1 MEVIIQEAKRKSDN
15 PSAVATE
22 KLYELMFDV
31 HRMRRWRIGREPGLR
46 AFTREKM
53 RAFYR
58 NFYRPA
64 NTILSISGDVDPD
77 DVTAEVTRLYAA
89 LDPGVPQRDRGPGEP
104 ERSGFR
110 YSELAGDIA
119 QTQLVMGWRTPG
131 TLDPDT
137 PVLDVAAAVLG
148 SGRASRLYRAVR
160 ERQLASSVSAYDYTP
175 TELGVFVL
183 SAEAEPEK
191 AVSAARAMW
200 HELRA
205 LREEHVPS
213 HELERVRRIFEARWV
228 RRLETAEGRANYLA
242 EWEALGDWRLGDQYF
257 DRFIATDATAIRN
270 AVGRHLAADSAAAL
284 VYRPESSPAV
294 ASDAEAMRALLQA
307 GATERLAPIPLRES
321 RRPPRRERATFE
333 REEAGVLVFR
343 TGNGIPV
350 LVRRK
355 PGAAMAHVA
364 LYVAGGCV
372 EERPEL
378 AGLTLL
384 TARTMLKGTAN
395 RSAAQLADDAEMLGA
410 TISAVAGSD
419 SFGWSF
425 SVPKTRLEAALEL
438 LGDVV
443 TRPTFPDDA
452 IETERTVALSSI
464 SMLRDDMH
472 RYPMKLAREAAFHGH
487 PYGLSSIGTEDSMR
501 GITKDDMQSWH
512 DTRVLK
518 SAAVI
523 GVVCDLELS
532 EVADLVA
539 SELPQL
545 VLRETP
551 RVEVPEWTSTAKV
564 VAETREKAQTALA
577 VAFPAPAR
585 TDEARFAASLIATVA
600 SGLGGRF
607 FDELRDRQSLAYTV
621 QAGVSERRAA
631 GMFVSYIATS
641 PEKESIAR
649 DGLLAEFAKLREVEI
664 TQAEIARAKEY
675 IIGSRAISRES
686 SGAVLGELLDAWMF
700 GSGLAEMERFDEKVR
715 GVTGAQMRE
724 LAVRYFDPERRVEGI
739 IRGVGRAV

>member
-1 MEVIIQEAKRKSDN
+1 
-15 PSAVATE
+15 
-22 KLYELMFDV
+22 MFDV

-53 RAFYR
+53 RSFYR

-77 DVTAEVTRLYAA
+77 AVTAEVTRLYGA
-89 LDPGVPQRDRGPGEP
+89 LDPGVPERDRGPDEP

-110 YSELAGDIA
+110 YTELAGDIA

-137 PVLDVAAAVLG
+137 PVLDAAAAVLG
-148 SGRASRLYRAVR
+148 NGRASRLYRAVR
-160 ERQLASSVSAYDYTP
+160 ERQLAASVSAYDYTP

-191 AVSAARAMW
+191 ATSAARAMW
-200 HELRA
+200 HELRT
-205 LREEHVPS
+205 LREQQVPA

-228 RRLETAEGRANYLA
+228 RRLETAEGRANHLA

-257 DRFIATDATAIRN
+257 DRFMAADAAAIQN
-270 AVGRHLAADSAAAL
+270 AVARHLAPDRAAAL
-284 VYRPESSPAV
+284 VYRPESAPAV
-294 ASDAEAMRALLQA
+294 ASDAGAMRALLEG
-307 GATERLAPIPLRES
+307 GAIERLAPIPTGES
-321 RRPPRRERATFE
+321 RRSVRKERATFE
-333 REEAGVLVFR
+333 RGEAGVMVFR
-343 TGNGIPV
+343 TENGVPV
-350 LVRRK
+350 LIRRK

-364 LYVAGGCV
+364 LYVAGGGV
-372 EERPEL
+372 EEQPEL

-395 RSAAQLADDAEMLGA
+395 RTAAQLADDSEMLGA

-425 SVPKTRLEAALEL
+425 SVPKTRLDAALEL
-438 LGDVV
+438 LGDVI

-452 IETERTVALSSI
+452 IETERTAALSSI

-487 PYGLSSIGTEDSMR
+487 PYGLSSIGTEESMR
-501 GITKDDMQSWH
+501 SITKNDMHGWH
-512 DTRVLK
+512 DSRVLK

-523 GVVCDLELS
+523 GIVCDLEPS
-532 EVADLVA
+532 AVADLVA
-539 SELPQL
+539 GELAQL
-545 VLRETP
+545 VSRETP
-551 RVEVPEWTSTAKV
+551 RVEVPEWTSTRKV

-585 TDEARFAASLIATVA
+585 TDESRFAASLIATVA

-649 DGLLAEFAKLREVEI
+649 DGLLAEFAKLRDVEI
-664 TQAEIARAKEY
+664 TEAEITRAKEY
-675 IIGSRAISRES
+675 VVGSHAISRES
-686 SGAVLGELLDAWMF
+686 GGAVLGELLDAWMF
-700 GSGLAEMERFDEKVR
+700 GSGLAEMERFEEKVR
-715 GVTGAQMRE
+715 GVTAGQMRE